1 MYTTEIGLENF
12 KRFSDTKIDLS
23 SNITLLLGP
32 NSSGKSSV
40 MKALL
45 GLKQTASPAN
55 EHEVYSAQGEYV
67 DLGVYRDYVLDHDIG
82 KRIKIGLKV
91 QQYLHPFGRSNIRS
105 LHIVFCFGYDF
116 ATEQSRLL
124 EILVYDMEKDSS
136 PIIHLIKKKTRETFL
151 LSITEDFAKETVSEL
166 FGSQQDVDRSK
177 LISNWVKGVSVVAGD
192 RYQFSDDATSKKTV
206 ESKEFRLNIPLMILS
221 RLVDSVLRGLDRD
234 FFYLGPLRRSPSR
247 SYSRTAHL
255 LSVGASGEHTPSV
268 LANLKSR
275 AAKERAKVRPHTKR
289 LAQLTS
295 WLESIFPGS
304 RIDAKT
310 VEELV
315 KLEIERDGGAREVIS
330 DVGFGF
336 SQVLPIL
343 VQAAVMPEETTLLIE
358 QPELHLH
365 PRAQTKLAEV
375 IADASN
381 SGRRFLIETHSEHF
395 VRGLQLAVSNKA
407 AKKSATQFRLSPSD
421 VRFIYIPK
429 FPQKPLEIALDEWG
443 EFTKPWP
450 TGFFDEGYTSALKLI
465 QNKIAAEEKRQDD
478 VSKNLTASRIAE
490 DSKK

>member
-55 EHEVYSAQGEYV
+55 EHEVFSAQGEYV

-82 KRIKIGLKV
+82 KKMKIGLKV
-91 QQYLHPFGRSNIRS
+91 LQDLNPFGRATPRS

-116 ATEQSRLL
+116 ATEQARLF
-124 EILVYDMEKDSS
+124 EILVHDTTDTKV
-136 PIIHLIKKKTRETFL
+136 PLLRLIKKKTRESFL
-151 LSITEDFAKETVSEL
+151 LSMSEEFAKQTVKDI
-166 FGSQQDVDRSK
+166 FGPKNEEDHSK
-177 LISNWVKGVSVVAGD
+177 FVSAWTKGVSVIVGD
-192 RYQFSDDATSKKTV
+192 RYQFTV
-206 ESKEFRLNIPLMILS
+206 EAKPKQTTDSKDFFVTFPITILS
-221 RLVDSVLRGLDRD
+221 RLVESVLRGLDRD
-234 FFYLGPLRRSPSR
+234 FFYLGPLRRSPAR

-255 LSVGASGEHTPSV
+255 LSVGPSGEHTPSV

-275 AAKERAKVRPHTKR
+275 AGKERSKVRPQSKR
-289 LAQLTS
+289 LDQLTN
-295 WLESIFPGS
+295 WVANIFPGC

-315 KLEIERDGGAREVIS
+315 KLEIERDGGEREVIS

-375 IADASN
+375 IAEASN
-381 SGRRFLIETHSEHF
+381 NGRRFLIETHSEHF

-407 AKKSATQFRLSPSD
+407 AKKAAMHSRLGPND
-421 VRFIYIPK
+421 VRFIYVPK

-443 EFTKPWP
+443 EFTSAWP
-450 TGFFDEGYTSALKLI
+450 TGFFDEGYVSALKLL
-465 QNKIAAEEKRQDD
+465 QNKMATEERRGAENQK
-478 VSKNLTASRIAE
+478 RIASANNAE
-490 DSKK
+490 DAVK

>member
-1 MYTTEIGLENF
+1 MYTTEIDLENF
-12 KRFSDTKIDLS
+12 KRFSDTKINLS

-40 MKALL
+40 IKSLL

-55 EHEVYSAQGEYV
+55 EHEVFSAQGEYV

-82 KRIKIGLKV
+82 KKIKIGLKV
-91 QQYLHPFGRSNIRS
+91 LQYLNPFGNQILRS

-116 ATEQSRLL
+116 ATQQARLF
-124 EILVYDMEKDSS
+124 EILVHETADRKQ
-136 PIIHLIKKKTRETFL
+136 PILHLVKKKTRETFL
-151 LSITEDFAKETVSEL
+151 LSMSEDFAKETIKDIFGTKQVDDAGKFVSA
-166 FGSQQDVDRSK
+166 
-177 LISNWVKGVSVVAGD
+177 WTKGVSVIAGD
-192 RYQFSDDATSKKTV
+192 RYQFSAETTAKKTA
-206 ESKEFRLNIPLMILS
+206 ESKDFFQNFPITILS

-234 FFYLGPLRRSPSR
+234 FFYVGPLRRSPSR

-255 LSVGASGEHTPSV
+255 LSVGPSGEHTPSV
-268 LANLKSR
+268 LANLKAR
-275 AAKERAKVRPHTKR
+275 AGKERSKERPQSKR
-289 LAQLTS
+289 LTQLTK
-295 WLESIFPGS
+295 WVESIFPGC

-315 KLEIERDGGAREVIS
+315 KLEIERDGGSREVIS

-375 IADASN
+375 IAEASN
-381 SGRRFLIETHSEHF
+381 NGRRFLIETHSEHF

-407 AKKSATQFRLSPSD
+407 AKKSAVHFRLSPDD
-421 VRFIYIPK
+421 VRFIYVPK

-465 QNKIAAEEKRQDD
+465 QNKLMAEERRQGESLKG
-478 VSKNLTASRIAE
+478 VASTSIAE
-490 DSKK
+490 DSVK